1 MIIAYAETRSIG
13 RLLSVG
19 VKLKAGASLFKQ
31 YHPTLDKQVKRQR
44 AVCINIK
51 QEAPWQHTYLDGV
64 NGRSIRSMA

>member
-13 RLLSVG
+13 RLLPVG
-19 VKLKAGASLFKQ
+19 VKLKAGPSLFKQ

-51 QEAPWQHTYLDGV
+51 QEAP
-64 NGRSIRSMA
+64 